1 VSRRVCCFHFLHVE
15 VTAPGHSGTPPSVLA
30 LGCRE
35 ELTLIRRPFLV
46 SLDSLQVVWCT
57 KACFVSACHSP
68 IKSRN
73 TEAVAVG
80 LKLRMKGHVCYCLND
95 LGNCF

>member
-1 VSRRVCCFHFLHVE
+1 MLRGLHS
-15 VTAPGHSGTPPSVLA
+15 GHSDTPPSVLA
-30 LGCRE
+30 LDHRE

-57 KACFVSACHSP
+57 KACFVSSCHSP
-68 IKSRN
+68 MAIKSRHA
-73 TEAVAVG
+73 EAVAVG
-80 LKLRMKGHVCYCLND
+80 LKLRMKGHVRYCLND